1 MTRIGIVG
9 ASGMVGRAVAQHLR
23 LAGMRGLRLGARRSE
38 GLQREA
44 REGEDIVAFALADSA
59 QLQRFCEGCAI
70 VVNAAG
76 PSRQVLDRVAR
87 ASLAA
92 GAAYVGA
99 AGAQPPPA
107 PLPPPPSAPPPATTS
122 TACATATAH
131 RWPPGAAASRPA
143 RLRPGPMRTSSS
155 FPAASRPC

>member
-23 LAGMRGLRLGARRSE
+23 LAGRRGLRLGARRSE

-44 REGEDIVAFALADSA
+44 REGEDIVAFDLADSA

-76 PSRQVLDRVAR
+76 PSRQVLDRGGR
-87 ASLAA
+87 ASLAGGADYVDAAGDELVHELLAGTPCGDRRLLLSA
-92 GAAYVGA
+92 GAMPGRSALLPRFLA
-99 AGAQPPPA
+99 AGLDGPLRPSALPPRPPPF
-107 PLPPPPSAPPPATTS
+107 PPPP
-122 TACATATAH
+122 
-131 RWPPGAAASRPA
+131 
-143 RLRPGPMRTSSS
+143 
-155 FPAASRPC
+155 